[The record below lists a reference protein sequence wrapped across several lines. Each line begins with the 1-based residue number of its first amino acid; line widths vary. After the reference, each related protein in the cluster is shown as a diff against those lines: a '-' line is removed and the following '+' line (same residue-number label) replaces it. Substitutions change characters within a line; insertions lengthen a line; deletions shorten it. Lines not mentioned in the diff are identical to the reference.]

1 MARAVFGGGFRV
13 ASLCFVLAAVL
24 RLTLLF
30 GTGLYLKR
38 DRTEMASVAVTFA
51 RTGQIANPFMA
62 MPTGPTA
69 HVAPLYPM
77 LMGAVY
83 RAFGDGETGETIKQ
97 ILASFVS
104 SARAPLLV
112 LLVLALGLGEGVAL
126 TAGLVSA
133 VYIGAFR
140 TELQGDWEGPLA
152 ANVLLLLV
160 LWGYRAA
167 WRRMPGPL
175 ERLCYGVGWG
185 VALLTAPALLP
196 VAIGLALLV
205 CASRGCK
212 DPRTVGA
219 ALLWPV
225 VGCLLALSPWIIRN
239 YLTLGGFVWG
249 RDNFG
254 LELSVSN
261 GTGANWS
268 NPGNRDRIFS
278 MHPSRNRSAAARLL
292 AQGELAFNAD
302 REREAVEWIKSHPRE
317 FAALTAQRAAGFWFP
332 PGSNRGHQMALAVF
346 TLLAFVGLNLLWRL
360 GSPAFAIT
368 AVIWAMYPVLYYLIQ
383 WSSRYRQPIDWS
395 LILCASVVM
404 HEGYSWIRRKR
415 GRRGIAK
422 ARVVESEIVR
432 SCASEDSFRND
443 RSDIQQSALPPVAEH
458 GFAHRRT
465 SG

>member
-1 MARAVFGGGFRV
+1 MARFRV
-13 ASLCFVLAAVL
+13 ASLCFALAAVL

-30 GTGLYLKR
+30 GTGLYLQR
-38 DRTEMASVAVTFA
+38 NRTEVVSVAVTFA
-51 RTGQIANPFMA
+51 RTGQIANPYMA

-97 ILASFVS
+97 ILASCVS

-112 LLVLALGLGEGVAL
+112 LLALAFGLGEGVAL

-133 VYIGAFR
+133 VYIGAFE
-140 TELQGDWEGPLA
+140 TELKGNWEGPFA

-160 LWGYRAA
+160 LWGYRVA
-167 WRRMPGPL
+167 WRRMPAPL
-175 ERLCYGVGWG
+175 EGLCYGVAWG
-185 VALLTAPALLP
+185 VALLIAPSLLP

-205 CASRGCK
+205 CASRGRK
-212 DPRTVGA
+212 APRMVA
-219 ALLWPV
+219 VALLWPV

-261 GTGANWS
+261 GAGASWS
-268 NPGNRDRIFS
+268 NAENHDRIFT
-278 MHPSRNRSAAARLL
+278 MHPSRYRPAAERLL

-302 REREAVEWIKSHPRE
+302 RKREAVEWIESQPRE
-317 FAALTAQRAAGFWFP
+317 FAVLTARRAVGFWFP
-332 PGSNRGHQMALAVF
+332 PGSNRAHRMALAVF
-346 TLLAFVGLNLLWRL
+346 TLLAFVGLILMWRL
-360 GSPAFAIT
+360 VNPAFAIT
-368 AVIWAMYPVLYYLIQ
+368 AVIWAMYPLLYYVIQ

-395 LILCASVVM
+395 LILCASVAV
-404 HEGYSWIRRKR
+404 HEGYLWTRGKR
-415 GRRGIAK
+415 
-422 ARVVESEIVR
+422 
-432 SCASEDSFRND
+432 
-443 RSDIQQSALPPVAEH
+443 
-458 GFAHRRT
+458 
-465 SG
+465 